1 MMIIMMLMMINMINA
16 KSKESGIHFFPLNTH
31 QKQASDRDIRWRIQ
45 MWMRFV
51 TGPGNI
57 LLISGDRRFASTLM
71 DLEKNVQNT
80 MVAYNEGSM
89 SQLMSYVGYTQ
100 FLWRQLF
107 QF

>member
-45 MWMRFV
+45 MWM
-51 TGPGNI
+51 I
-57 LLISGDRRFASTLM
+57 GDRGFASTLM

-89 SQLMSYVGYTQ
+89 SQLMSYIGYTQ
-100 FLWRQLF
+100 FL
-107 QF
+107 